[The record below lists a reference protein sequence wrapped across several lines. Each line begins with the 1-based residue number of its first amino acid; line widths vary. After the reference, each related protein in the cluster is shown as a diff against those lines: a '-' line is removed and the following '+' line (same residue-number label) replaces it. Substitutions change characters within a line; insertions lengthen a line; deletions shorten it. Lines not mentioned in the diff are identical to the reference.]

1 MATEQ
6 PTTIDGQALRG
17 LFEAGARCLEANVDA
32 INALNVFPVPDGD
45 TGINMLLTMQ
55 ASLSSPDL
63 GAQRDVA
70 GVSRAIAHGAMLGAR
85 GNSGVILS
93 QFLKGFAAGLN
104 EVAAGDGAAMSRAL
118 ADAASA
124 GYQAVG
130 KPVEGTMLSVMRE
143 AAEAVNG
150 ADEEPQFVLRTA
162 LDAAV
167 GALARTPQ
175 QLPVLAE
182 AGVVDAGGQGVV
194 AILAGIV
201 AELEGV
207 EPELT
212 ITAPVGAAVG
222 TIVSQEFLEHAE
234 GEEFGYCTQFVV
246 LGEELDPE
254 RMRIAVEALAESTV
268 VVGDERIVRVHAHAE
283 DPGPLLS
290 LGAGVGTLDQINIQ
304 SMDLQHTEFRQR
316 HTRDEET
323 ANVAMIAVAY
333 GMGFERIFRELGAAV
348 VVRGGQTMNPSAA
361 ELVDAAANANARH
374 VVILPNNSNVVL
386 TARQAAELSDRD
398 CSVVASK
405 SMPQGIAALLAFNPE
420 ADVEANVDSMAAALT
435 SVMSGEVTTAVR
447 STSIDGV
454 PVSEGHYIAL
464 LDDKLIC
471 ASERVPD
478 ALLALVQAAEPEN
491 GTLVTLYRGE
501 GQSADEAE
509 ADADALRAAHP
520 GIEVEV
526 VNGGQPHYHYLVS
539 VE

>member
-6 PTTIDGQALRG
+6 RTTIDGPALRG
-17 LFEAGARCLEANVDA
+17 LFKAGARCLEANVDA

-63 GAQRDVA
+63 EAQRDVA
-70 GVSRAIAHGAMLGAR
+70 GASRAIAHGAMLGAR

-118 ADAASA
+118 AGAASA

-143 AAEAVNG
+143 AAEAVDG
-150 ADEEPQFVLRTA
+150 ADEEPHLVLRTA

-167 GALARTPQ
+167 EALARTPQ

-212 ITAPVGAAVG
+212 ITAPVGAATG
-222 TIVSQEFLEHAE
+222 TIVSQAFLEHAE
-234 GEEFGYCTQFVV
+234 GEAFGYCTQFVI
-246 LGEELDPE
+246 LGEQLDPE
-254 RMRIAVEALAESTV
+254 RMRIAVEAVAESTV

-290 LGAGVGTLDQINIQ
+290 LGAEVGILDQINIQ
-304 SMDLQHTEFRQR
+304 NMDLQHTEFRQR
-316 HTRDEET
+316 HTSGGET
-323 ANVAMIAVAY
+323 ANVAVIAVAR
-333 GMGFERIFRELGAAV
+333 GAGFERIFRELGAAV

-374 VVILPNNSNVVL
+374 VVILPNNSNIVL
-386 TARQAAELSDRD
+386 TAQQAAELSARD

-420 ADVEANVDSMAAALT
+420 AGAEGNVASMEGALA

-454 PVSEGHYIAL
+454 PVSEGHQIAL
-464 LDDKLIC
+464 LDDKLVC
-471 ASERVPD
+471 ANEHVSD
-478 ALLALVQAAEPEN
+478 ALLALVQAAEPEH

-501 GQSADEAE
+501 SRGADEAD

-520 GIEVEV
+520 GTEVEV
-526 VNGGQPHYHYLVS
+526 VDGGQPHYHYLVS

>member
-6 PTTIDGQALRG
+6 RTTIDGPTLHG
-17 LFEAGARCLEANVDA
+17 LFKAGARCLEANADA

-63 GAQRDVA
+63 DAQRDVA
-70 GVSRAIAHGAMLGAR
+70 GVSRVIAHSAMLGAR

-104 EVAAGDGAAMSRAL
+104 EVAEGDGAAMSKAL
-118 ADAASA
+118 AGAASA

-143 AAEAVNG
+143 AAEAVDG
-150 ADEEPQFVLRTA
+150 AGEEPHVVLRAA

-167 GALARTPQ
+167 QALARTPQ

-212 ITAPVGAAVG
+212 ITAPVGAATG
-222 TIVSQEFLEHAE
+222 TIVSQAFLEHAE
-234 GEEFGYCTQFVV
+234 GEEFGYCTQFVI
-246 LGEELDPE
+246 LGEHLDLE
-254 RMRIAVEALAESTV
+254 RMRIEMEAIAESTV

-283 DPGPLLS
+283 DPGRLLS
-290 LGAGVGTLDQINIQ
+290 LGAGVGILDQINIQ
-304 SMDLQHTEFRQR
+304 NMDLQHTEFRER
-316 HTRDEET
+316 HTRVEET
-323 ANVAMIAVAY
+323 ANVAVIAVAR
-333 GMGFERIFRELGAAV
+333 GAGLERIFRELGAAV

-361 ELVDAAANANARH
+361 ELVDAVANANAHH

-386 TARQAAELSDRD
+386 TAQQAADLSDRD
-398 CSVVASK
+398 CSVVASR

-420 ADVEANVDSMAAALT
+420 ADAEANVASMTVALT

-454 PVSEGHYIAL
+454 PVSEGHPIAL
-464 LDDKLIC
+464 LDDKLVC
-471 ASERVPD
+471 ASEHVSD
-478 ALLALVQAAEPEN
+478 ALLALVQAAEPDD

-501 GQSADEAE
+501 SRGEND
-509 ADADALRAAHP
+509 ADADAGALRTAHP

-526 VNGGQPHYHYLVS
+526 VDGGQPHYHYLVS